1 MKTAFLFAGQGSQ
14 YAGMGKD
21 LYEAGAVSKEL
32 YHNEALPF
40 DLAEVC
46 FTDAQNL
53 LADTTYAQP
62 ALLTT
67 SLAIA
72 SVLKAWIKPDY
83 VCGLSL
89 GEYSALAFAG
99 VLSYQDAQ
107 MLVFRRGK
115 LMAEALPANTTGMMA
130 VLQLD
135 ASTIAEICAQVTGVC
150 EIANYNCP
158 GQIVISG
165 ELEALAQAK
174 ELCLA
179 RGARRVLPLAVSGA
193 FHSSLLTTAS
203 KQLQAVLDDYVLHTP
218 EVPVVFNVSGQ
229 VETTGI
235 KELLEKQ
242 ICSPVLFEQSIRYLL
257 DQGVTRFIEIGPGTA
272 LSGFVKKI
280 APDAIIY
287 KADTMESM
295 QKLKEAVYG
304 NI

>member
-14 YAGMGKD
+14 SVGMGKD
-21 LYEAGAVSKEL
+21 LYDAYPSVRQL
-32 YHNEALPF
+32 YQNDALPF

-46 FTDAQNL
+46 FYDQQNL
-53 LADTTYAQP
+53 LADTTYVQP

-72 SVLKAWIKPDY
+72 SILKTWIKPDY

-89 GEYSALAFAG
+89 GEYSALAFAD

-107 MLVFRRGK
+107 TLVYQRGM

-130 VLQLD
+130 VLQLEAD
-135 ASTIAEICAQVTGVC
+135 EVAAICKQVNGIC

-165 ELEALAQAK
+165 ELEALSQAK

-179 RGARRVLPLAVSGA
+179 KGARRVLPLAVSGA
-193 FHSSLLTTAS
+193 FHSSLLTDAS
-203 KQLQAVLDDYVLHTP
+203 QKLKRLLENYELHSPAT
-218 EVPVVFNVSGQ
+218 PVVFNVSAQ
-229 VETTGI
+229 AETQQFS
-235 KELLEKQ
+235 KLLEKQ

-280 APDAIIY
+280 APTAAIY
-287 KADTMESM
+287 KADSAESI
-295 QKLKEAVYG
+295 QKIKEAIHG
-304 NI
+304 NS